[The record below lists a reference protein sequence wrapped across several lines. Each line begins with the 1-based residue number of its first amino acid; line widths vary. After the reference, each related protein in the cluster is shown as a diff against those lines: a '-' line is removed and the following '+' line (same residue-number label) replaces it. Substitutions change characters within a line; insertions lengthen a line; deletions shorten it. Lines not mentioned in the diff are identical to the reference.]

1 MPDDVYKAMKRAISL
16 ISAPDTAQLCP
27 YSTGCYVKIMPNV
40 RWGQTETVFFE
51 TKKCYN
57 AVLTLEG
64 KIMRKV
70 AVILSVACLLSM
82 YPVVF
87 AGGLIKANVDADAN
101 WVVHADVEKF
111 KETKIA
117 SIIDNELKAAG
128 VYEQLD
134 FFKSVFSFNPV
145 EDIKSITIYGKGQD
159 EANAVVIIKG
169 NFDMD
174 VLENLIRQNPYYEEK
189 KHGKYVLHSWIDE
202 KKVDQGAKRQ
212 FGTFHN
218 KDILLGAGADSIGK
232 ALDVLDGKARNAR
245 QKGLF
250 KALKKSDKNAFIVAA
265 ASGVGKITE
274 QWEQAMMLK
283 HTKESSLKVG
293 ESEGNVYIDLSLQ
306 TSSSQTAEELTQLIQ
321 GIIAFLNLAGQEQP
335 QIAQLASSI
344 KVTTRKNTVRVHF
357 EHDIDKI
364 YKFVKDEWE
373 KKQLQEAE
381 KAIQQVEQGK

>member
-1 MPDDVYKAMKRAISL
+1 
-16 ISAPDTAQLCP
+16 
-27 YSTGCYVKIMPNV
+27 
-40 RWGQTETVFFE
+40 
-51 TKKCYN
+51 
-57 AVLTLEG
+57 
-64 KIMRKV
+64 MRKV
-70 AVILSVACLLSM
+70 AVILSVACLLSIC
-82 YPVVF
+82 PVVL

-117 SIIDNELKAAG
+117 SILDDELKAAG

-145 EDIKSITIYGKGQD
+145 EDIKSITIYGQGQD
-159 EANAVVIIKG
+159 EASAVLIIKG

-202 KKVDQGAKRQ
+202 KKVDKGAKRQ
-212 FGTFHN
+212 FGASHN
-218 KDILLGAGADSIGK
+218 KDILLGAGADSISK
-232 ALDVLDGKARNAR
+232 ALDVLNGKAKNAR

-265 ASGVGKITE
+265 ASGVGRMAE

-283 HTKESSLKVG
+283 HTKESCLTVS
-293 ESEGNVYIDLSLQ
+293 ESEGNVCIDLSLQ
-306 TSSSQTAEELTQLIQ
+306 TSSAQTAEELTQLIQ
-321 GIIAFLNLAGQEQP
+321 GMIAFLNLAGQEQP
-335 QIAQLASSI
+335 KIAELASSI
-344 KVTTRKNTVRVHF
+344 KLTTRRNTVRVHF

-364 YKFVKDEWE
+364 YKFVKAEWK
-373 KKQLQEAE
+373 KKQAQEAE
-381 KAIQQVEQGK
+381 EAKQQVEQSK